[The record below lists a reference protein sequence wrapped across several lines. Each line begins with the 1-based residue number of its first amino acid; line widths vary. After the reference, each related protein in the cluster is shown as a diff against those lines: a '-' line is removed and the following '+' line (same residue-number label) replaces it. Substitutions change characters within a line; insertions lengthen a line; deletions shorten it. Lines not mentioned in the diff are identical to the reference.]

1 MFWKVTV
8 SQTRYLLKKKEA
20 VLVFLVLF
28 GLVIY
33 NFIGNVLEFQGLDVV
48 DMYLPVKLVVLSC
61 NRTTNNTLLMI
72 QMYPLLVALPAGLAL
87 SKEYQLGE
95 HVYLS
100 ARLGT
105 KMYRLSKIVAAFLTT
120 TIIFTTPFL
129 MEYVLH
135 CVSFPLGAIGDLS
148 NWSTYEVNYLNSISK
163 YFMADLYA
171 WNEYVYTLVGI
182 LLLGVVSGLLGAMT
196 VMISGLI
203 KVKFNVFLLLPAL
216 ALLNTSVSLTKKES
230 PFSYRWYDYLLLF
243 NDWEKNS
250 LFFVIVVGILVLFVV
265 AGAVIASRK
274 DFL

>member
-1 MFWKVTV
+1 MFWKVTI

-33 NFIGNVLEFQGLDVV
+33 NFIGNVLEFQGMDVV
-48 DMYLPVKLVVLSC
+48 DMYLPMKLMVLSC
-61 NRTTNNTLLMI
+61 NRTTDNTLLLI

-95 HVYLS
+95 QVYLS

-105 KMYRLSKIVAAFLTT
+105 KMYRFSKIVAAFLTT

-129 MEYVLH
+129 MEYILH
-135 CVSFPLGAIGDLS
+135 CVSFPLEAIGDLN
-148 NWSTYEVNYLNSISK
+148 NWSTYEVWYLKSISK
-163 YFMADLYA
+163 YFMAGLYE

-196 VMISGLI
+196 VVISGLI
-203 KVKFNVFLLLPAL
+203 KVKFNVFLLLPAIV
-216 ALLNTSVSLTKKES
+216 LLNTSVTLTKKES

-250 LFFVIVVGILVLFVV
+250 LFFVIVVGVLVLFVV
-265 AGAVIASRK
+265 TGAVLASRK
-274 DFL
+274 DCL